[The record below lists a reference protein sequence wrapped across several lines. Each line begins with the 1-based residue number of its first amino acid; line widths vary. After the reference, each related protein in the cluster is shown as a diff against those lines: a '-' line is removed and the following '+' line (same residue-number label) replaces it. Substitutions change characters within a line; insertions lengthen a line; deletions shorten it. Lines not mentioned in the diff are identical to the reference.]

1 MPDNILTR
9 EEYAERINDAYFDQ
23 GMGMATHDVLLHHD
37 AALRAEVGRL
47 KDALDRQAA
56 HYGGALSIEKARADA
71 AERDASMLRRA
82 LNDAE
87 SALGAELKKTDR
99 LERALREI
107 SRNIAENLPMT
118 GLDAHINA
126 IAAAALAEI
135 EGVRK

>member
-1 MPDNILTR
+1 MSPEIFAFCREDTR
-9 EEYAERINDAYFDQ
+9 EQI
-23 GMGMATHDVLLHHD
+23 V
-37 AALRAEVGRL
+37 
-47 KDALDRQAA
+47 
-56 HYGGALSIEKARADA
+56 GALAEA

-126 IAAAALAEI
+126 IAAAALAQI
-135 EGVRK
+135 KGGKK